1 MKKKKNE
8 IKLFCEFVIPP
19 MLIWASIVVIP
30 LIYGIYLTFT
40 NWNGLSPNYDLVV
53 FPTTPQSLQIKPS
66 CLLCG
71 RPLCMYFCCCVQ

>member
-40 NWNGLSPNYDLVV
+40 NWNGLSPN
-53 FPTTPQSLQIKPS
+53 PASKP
-66 CLLCG
+66 G
-71 RPLCMYFCCCVQ
+71 